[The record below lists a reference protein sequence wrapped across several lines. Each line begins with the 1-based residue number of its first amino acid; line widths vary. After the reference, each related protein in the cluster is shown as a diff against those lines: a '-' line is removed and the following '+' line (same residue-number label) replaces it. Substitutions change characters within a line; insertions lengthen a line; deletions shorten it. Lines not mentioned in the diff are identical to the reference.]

1 MVARTLVTG
10 LSHLLR
16 LFRIGHD
23 AVDSVGHVM
32 HELVWI
38 GRSAGAVVQLVDRHE
53 ISGFAIDDD
62 FGNAAGRGG
71 HHRKATRHGLQVHDT
86 EWLVDGWAD
95 ERVATVLKRV
105 ELRLR
110 QHLLNPDDVAALLV
124 KLGERGFDLVH
135 DLRSV
140 GRARA

>member
-1 MVARTLVTG
+1 M
-10 LSHLLR
+10 
-16 LFRIGHD
+16 
-23 AVDSVGHVM
+23 
-32 HELVWI
+32 
-38 GRSAGAVVQLVDRHE
+38 QLVDRHE

>member
-1 MVARTLVTG
+1 MLSAEGVPRIVYVVNWLFGGFALLGKHVFIDLDGLVGDRLPAEVVARTLVTG

-38 GRSAGAVVQLVDRHE
+38 GRGAGAVVQLVDRHE

-71 HHRKATRHGLQVHDT
+71 HHRQATRHGLQVHDT
-86 EWLVDGWAD
+86 EWLVDG
-95 ERVATVLKRV
+95 R
-105 ELRLR
+105 
-110 QHLLNPDDVAALLV
+110 
-124 KLGERGFDLVH
+124 
-135 DLRSV
+135 
-140 GRARA
+140 